1 MNSQSAGTNI
11 DVVELNSFIRGYHSC
26 MDIWNPQVGETLIL
40 KREPENPID
49 VHAVAVLKEREVV
62 GHMPYTLA
70 ATAEL
75 LLRRDVNKGFT
86 VVTDAK

>member
-1 MNSQSAGTNI
+1 
-11 DVVELNSFIRGYHSC
+11 

-40 KREPENPID
+40 KREHENPID
-49 VHAVAVLKEREVV
+49 VHAVAVIKEREVV

-75 LLRRDVNKGFT
+75 FLRRDVNKGFA
-86 VVTDAK
+86 VVTGLKVNRGAGYSLEIPVIYRFYGSVIN